1 MDLSHSHITAIFI
14 LIYKYKLKSKYC
26 RGPQYVVVPENTK
39 IGNNITTFSILN
51 NLQIY
56 RGISCSVHQ
65 VPSTTQFI
73 FAILLCNVFV
83 TDSKPT
89 A

>member
-1 MDLSHSHITAIFI
+1 MFNFIDLSHDHITVIYE
-14 LIYKYKLKSKYC
+14 YKYKYC

-65 VPSTTQFI
+65 VP
-73 FAILLCNVFV
+73 
-83 TDSKPT
+83 
-89 A
+89 